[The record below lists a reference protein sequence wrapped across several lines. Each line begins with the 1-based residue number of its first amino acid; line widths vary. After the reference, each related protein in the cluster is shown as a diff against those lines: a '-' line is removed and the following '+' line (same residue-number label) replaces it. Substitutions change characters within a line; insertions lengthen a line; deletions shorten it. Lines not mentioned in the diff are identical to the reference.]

1 MSDDF
6 DYYKVLNLKRNCSQ
20 EAIAESYRHLALEY
34 HPKVTTPEKAAINE
48 YKFQQIAEAYEVLS
62 DSNKKNIYDIF
73 GKEGLYNGI
82 LDKNNNKTE
91 PYKFS
96 GNAHKIFEKFF
107 GTSNPFALIKD
118 GKKKIESEYSAI
130 TSNYEKKEE
139 EKETKSEEKKEEN
152 KLKDELPPID
162 VELLC
167 TLEELYNGCTKTV
180 KYKKCNISMDK
191 QNQEEKECSID
202 VEIKPGYDKTTV
214 IPFKE
219 LGNEA
224 PGKKTSDLL
233 IHIRECNNPCFKRVN
248 KNDLIYIHKINLAD
262 ALNSEPVKLTT
273 LDGRKIAISMD
284 EIIAPQTIKIVKN
297 EGMPIFQKDTN
308 VRDMRVKKG
317 DLYIKFDIEFPEY
330 INPEKKEEII
340 KLLDEE

>member
-1 MSDDF
+1 MSADF
-6 DYYKVLNLKRNCSQ
+6 DYYEVLNLKRNCSQ
-20 EAIAESYRHLALEY
+20 EAIAEAYRRLALEY

-62 DSNKKNIYDIF
+62 DSNKKNIYDIY
-73 GKEGLYNGI
+73 GKDGLYNGI
-82 LDKNNNKTE
+82 LDKHNHKTE

-118 GKKKIESEYSAI
+118 GKKNIESEYSAV

-139 EKETKSEEKKEEN
+139 EKKTE
-152 KLKDELPPID
+152 ELPPID
-162 VELLC
+162 VELYC

-180 KYKKCNISMDK
+180 KYKKCALSLDK
-191 QNQEEKECSID
+191 RSQEEKECSID
-202 VEIKPGYDKTTV
+202 VEILPGYDKTTV

-248 KNDLIYIHKINLAD
+248 KNDLIYIHKLNLAD

-273 LDGRKIAISMD
+273 LDNRKIAISMD

-297 EGMPIFQKDTN
+297 EGMPIYQKETN
-308 VRDMRVKKG
+308 VRDMRIKKG

-330 INPEKKEEII
+330 IHPEKKEEII

>member
-1 MSDDF
+1 MSADF
-6 DYYKVLNLKRNCSQ
+6 DYYEVLNLKRNCSQ
-20 EAIAESYRHLALEY
+20 EAIAEAYRRLALEY

-62 DSNKKNIYDIF
+62 DSNKKNIYDIY
-73 GKEGLYNGI
+73 GKDGLYNGI
-82 LDKNNNKTE
+82 LDKHNHKTE

-118 GKKKIESEYSAI
+118 GKKNIESEYSAV
-130 TSNYEKKEE
+130 TSNFEKKEE
-139 EKETKSEEKKEEN
+139 EKKTE
-152 KLKDELPPID
+152 ELPPID
-162 VELLC
+162 VELYC

-180 KYKKCNISMDK
+180 KYKKCALSLDK
-191 QNQEEKECSID
+191 RSQEEKECSID
-202 VEIKPGYDKTTV
+202 VEILPGYDKTTV

-248 KNDLIYIHKINLAD
+248 KNDLIYIHKLNLAD

-273 LDGRKIAISMD
+273 LDNRKIAISMD

-297 EGMPIFQKDTN
+297 EGMPIYQKETN
-308 VRDMRVKKG
+308 VRDMRIKKG

>member
-1 MSDDF
+1 MSADF
-6 DYYKVLNLKRNCSQ
+6 DYYEVLNLKRNCSQ
-20 EAIAESYRHLALEY
+20 EAIAEAYRHLALEY

-62 DSNKKNIYDIF
+62 DSNKKNIYDIY
-73 GKEGLYNGI
+73 GKDGLYNGI
-82 LDKNNNKTE
+82 LDKNNHKTE

-118 GKKKIESEYSAI
+118 GKKNIESEYSAV
-130 TSNYEKKEE
+130 TSNYEKKDADL
-139 EKETKSEEKKEEN
+139 KPGETKKG
-152 KLKDELPPID
+152 ELPPID
-162 VELLC
+162 VELYC

-180 KYKKCNISMDK
+180 KYKKCNLSLDNK
-191 QNQEEKECSID
+191 SQEEKECSID
-202 VEIKPGYDKTTV
+202 VEILPGYDKTTV

-224 PGKKTSDLL
+224 PGMKTSDLL

-248 KNDLIYIHKINLAD
+248 KNDLIYIHKLNLAD

-273 LDGRKIAISMD
+273 LDNRKIAISMD
-284 EIIAPQTIKIVKN
+284 EIIAPQTIKVVKN
-297 EGMPIFQKDTN
+297 EGMPIYQKETN
-308 VRDMRVKKG
+308 VRDMRIKKG

>member
-1 MSDDF
+1 MSADF
-6 DYYKVLNLKRNCSQ
+6 DYYEVLNLKRNCSQ
-20 EAIAESYRHLALEY
+20 EAIAEAYRHLALVY

-62 DSNKKNIYDIF
+62 DSNKKNIYDIY
-73 GKEGLYNGI
+73 GKDGLYNGI
-82 LDKNNNKTE
+82 LDKNNHKTE

-96 GNAHKIFEKFF
+96 GNAHKIFENFF

-118 GKKKIESEYSAI
+118 GKKNIESEYSAV
-130 TSNYEKKEE
+130 TSNYEKKDEDL
-139 EKETKSEEKKEEN
+139 KPGETKKG
-152 KLKDELPPID
+152 ELPPID
-162 VELLC
+162 VELYC

-180 KYKKCNISMDK
+180 KYKKCNLSLDNK
-191 QNQEEKECSID
+191 SQEEKECSID
-202 VEIKPGYDKTTV
+202 VEILPGYDKTTV

-224 PGKKTSDLL
+224 PGMKTSDLL

-248 KNDLIYIHKINLAD
+248 KNDLIYIHKLNLAD

-273 LDGRKIAISMD
+273 LDNRKIAISMD
-284 EIIAPQTIKIVKN
+284 EIIAPQTIKVVKN
-297 EGMPIFQKDTN
+297 EGMPIYQKETN
-308 VRDMRVKKG
+308 VRDMRIKKG

-330 INPEKKEEII
+330 IKTEKKEEII

>member
-1 MSDDF
+1 MSADF
-6 DYYKVLNLKRNCSQ
+6 DYYEVLNLKRNCSQ
-20 EAIAESYRHLALEY
+20 EAIAEAYRRLALEY

-62 DSNKKNIYDIF
+62 DSNKKNIYDIY
-73 GKEGLYNGI
+73 GKDGLYNGI
-82 LDKNNNKTE
+82 LDKHNHKTE

-118 GKKKIESEYSAI
+118 GKKNIESEYSAV

-139 EKETKSEEKKEEN
+139 EKKAE
-152 KLKDELPPID
+152 ELPPID
-162 VELLC
+162 VELYC

-180 KYKKCNISMDK
+180 KYKKCALSLDK
-191 QNQEEKECSID
+191 RSQEEKECSID
-202 VEIKPGYDKTTV
+202 VEILPGYDKTTV

-248 KNDLIYIHKINLAD
+248 KNDLIYIHKLNLAD

-273 LDGRKIAISMD
+273 LDNRKIAISMD
-284 EIIAPQTIKIVKN
+284 EIIAPQTIKVVKN
-297 EGMPIFQKDTN
+297 EGMPIYQKETN
-308 VRDMRVKKG
+308 VRDMRIKKG

>member
-1 MSDDF
+1 MSADF
-6 DYYKVLNLKRNCSQ
+6 DYYEVLNLKRNCSQ
-20 EAIAESYRHLALEY
+20 EAIAEAYRRLALEY

-62 DSNKKNIYDIF
+62 DSNKKNIYDIY
-73 GKEGLYNGI
+73 GKDGLYNGI
-82 LDKNNNKTE
+82 LDKHNHKTE

-118 GKKKIESEYSAI
+118 GKKNIESEYSAV

-139 EKETKSEEKKEEN
+139 EKKAE
-152 KLKDELPPID
+152 ELPPID
-162 VELLC
+162 VELYC

-180 KYKKCNISMDK
+180 KYKKCALSLDK
-191 QNQEEKECSID
+191 RSQEEKECSID
-202 VEIKPGYDKTTV
+202 VEILPGYDKTTV

-248 KNDLIYIHKINLAD
+248 KNDLIYIHKLNLAD

-273 LDGRKIAISMD
+273 LDNRKIAISMD

-297 EGMPIFQKDTN
+297 EGMPIYQKETN
-308 VRDMRVKKG
+308 VRDMRIKKG

-330 INPEKKEEII
+330 IHPEKKEEII